1 MIAPPVKN
9 ADIDKELFVYACDF
23 ETTTGAISK
32 DQTRVWSFCYD
43 EVGEYKPQI
52 YGSIDDFFDFCG
64 DPEKGV
70 RKRLYFH
77 NLKFDG
83 EFILYEA
90 LKNRGLKTALDPA
103 TGSMLKSHKLINN
116 EIVYAISDVG
126 QWYFIAFVYNNCK
139 IEIRDSLKLLP
150 MTLESVGKYLCQR
163 YKKSSMN
170 YDEKASLQDCSA
182 EDIDYIKNDVL
193 VLSEALDFILG
204 LHGNKSPFDKIQSL
218 TIGGACWQKFKSMN
232 YGETKNIA
240 IHLDTAELPPESG
253 SDNMDEYI
261 RHGYRGGYCYV
272 HVPVREKILDQPGYV
287 MDVNSLYPYVL
298 CTEYSGFVY
307 PYGKGH
313 YYKGNVPDNYITDNN
328 YYFYARILASFEVKS
343 GFVPTLQ
350 KKGSYLFAGNEYLQ
364 CSRHFDTK
372 RKVYAG
378 KLEKIEMT
386 LSKDDFILFFNH
398 YNVIE
403 YEPLDYIAFM
413 TAPGLCDA
421 YIKDFEKIK
430 TEATNSG
437 NKAERQLAKLFS
449 NNLYGQFAKSN
460 NSSFKLA
467 AISDENDATEFH
479 LMEEHNKKVINIAI
493 GAAVTAHARFYQLT
507 TIQNNMER
515 FCYSDTD
522 SLHCIGDPADF
533 IGNVHPTNYGA
544 YKLEGSWKRAKFLR
558 QKTYIEEDD
567 AGYLSICCAGM
578 TERQKE
584 YFRQQHRLE
593 DFRPGLTIHGG
604 KLIPKHV
611 PGGVILEE
619 VDFTIK

>member
-1 MIAPPVKN
+1 MIAQPVKT
-9 ADIDKELFVYACDF
+9 ADVDKDLFIYACDF
-23 ETTTGAISK
+23 ETTTGAVNK
-32 DQTRVWSFCYD
+32 DHTAVWSFCYD

-70 RKRLYFH
+70 KKRLYFH

-90 LKNRGLKTALDPA
+90 LKNRGMITALDSE
-103 TGSMLKSHKLINN
+103 TGSMLKSNKLINN

-126 QWYFIAFVYNNCK
+126 QWYFIAFVYQNCK

-150 MTLESVGKYLCQR
+150 MTLETVGRDLCKK
-163 YKKSSMN
+163 YKKSSMD
-170 YDEKASLQDCSA
+170 YDTKSSLNDCSP
-182 EDIDYIKNDVL
+182 EDIEYIKNDVL

-204 LHGNKSPFDKIQSL
+204 LHGNKSPFDKLQSL
-218 TIGGACWQKFKSMN
+218 TIGGACWQKFKAMQ

-240 IHLDTAELPPESG
+240 IHLDKTELPPESG
-253 SDNMDEYI
+253 CANMDEYI

-272 HVPVREKILDQPGYV
+272 NVPVREKILENGGFV

-298 CTEYSGFVY
+298 CTDYSGFVY

-313 YYKGNVPDNYITDNN
+313 YTRGAVPGNYITDDN
-328 YYFYARILASFEVKS
+328 YYFYARILASFEVKA
-343 GFVPTLQ
+343 GYVPTLQ

-364 CSRHFDTK
+364 CSRHFDSK
-372 RKVYAG
+372 RKEYAG
-378 KLEKIEMT
+378 QLEKIEIT

-398 YNVIE
+398 YNVID

-413 TAPGLCDA
+413 TAPGLCDS

-430 TEATNSG
+430 TEATETG

-449 NNLYGQFAKSN
+449 NNLYGQFAKGD
-460 NSSFKLA
+460 NSSFKVAELN
-467 AISDENDATEFH
+467 EETDALDYH
-479 LMEEHNKKVINIAI
+479 IIEEHNKKVINIAI

-507 TIQNNMER
+507 TIQNNIER

-533 IGNVHPTNYGA
+533 IGEVHSTKYGA
-544 YKLEGSWKRAKFLR
+544 YKLEGTWKRAKFLR
-558 QKTYIEEDD
+558 QKTYIEEDET
-567 AGYLSICCAGM
+567 GQLSICCAGM
-578 TERQKE
+578 TEKQKD
-584 YFRQQHRLE
+584 YFREHYKLE
-593 DFRPGLTIHGG
+593 DFKPGLTINGG
-604 KLIPKHV
+604 KLLPKHI
-611 PGGVILEE
+611 PGGVILED